1 MKFEAI
7 IDQTED
13 FILDGFGDDSIQV
26 TNRMILKNGKPWLP
40 VMGEMHYSRIP
51 RDRWEET
58 LIKMKE
64 GGIEVVASYVLWV
77 HHDDV

>member
-51 RDRWEET
+51 RDRW
-58 LIKMKE
+58 
-64 GGIEVVASYVLWV
+64 
-77 HHDDV
+77 